1 MRTWP
6 LAKSAAVA
14 AAGCAVGAQLLL
26 YFRWLAN
33 YVNEDQA
40 LLWAAARDWGQFQPR
55 QPNFWGQD
63 YNTTFEA
70 VPTALLHG
78 LGMSYAN
85 GLTLSVLLLNLLA
98 WCALG
103 YAVWRL
109 GRPMLAVLT
118 FGAIAAM
125 SVDHAMLTIAY
136 NTAVPR
142 ALLAIAAAVLLLAP
156 GRRWVVVA
164 MLSVGAL
171 TLCWDASGLLLYVPM
186 VLFAIARLRP
196 RPTQWKFVV
205 GAVVAIGTPSA
216 VWLLYT
222 NAWYDRHPEDAM
234 HPAPSFEP
242 GWSRLIDNL
251 SSPSKFFGA
260 FGPALWATWLVPV
273 FVVVVLVVLAAR
285 RKDRLTLLSLVGVVG
300 VTLLILS
307 VPRASEALD
316 TPYLPHVRTLLPLP
330 LALVFCAAILR
341 PAVRSAEA
349 AVAPRAVL
357 AGRVRIGVAL
367 AAPVMGLLGL
377 VFAWESQAGEM
388 QDKAAAYTLYPA
400 RTIDEMEQL
409 CARVQQT
416 ARDNG
421 IDTIVFDRKT
431 PTYACAAL
439 GERMT
444 TLYPVAE
451 RRSWELRTFL
461 DHPMEPFVFV
471 TEIDDQISLPEIE
484 QWCKVVF
491 QGEGFQRFAVCR
503 PDELVW
509 RIDLLNFL
517 NQPVRATF

>member
-1 MRTWP
+1 
-6 LAKSAAVA
+6 
-14 AAGCAVGAQLLL
+14 
-26 YFRWLAN
+26 
-33 YVNEDQA
+33 
-40 LLWAAARDWGQFQPR
+40 
-55 QPNFWGQD
+55 
-63 YNTTFEA
+63 
-70 VPTALLHG
+70 
-78 LGMSYAN
+78 
-85 GLTLSVLLLNLLA
+85 
-98 WCALG
+98 
-103 YAVWRL
+103 
-109 GRPMLAVLT
+109 
-118 FGAIAAM
+118 
-125 SVDHAMLTIAY
+125 
-136 NTAVPR
+136 
-142 ALLAIAAAVLLLAP
+142 
-156 GRRWVVVA
+156 
-164 MLSVGAL
+164 
-171 TLCWDASGLLLYVPM
+171 
-186 VLFAIARLRP
+186 
-196 RPTQWKFVV
+196 
-205 GAVVAIGTPSA
+205 
-216 VWLLYT
+216 
-222 NAWYDRHPEDAM
+222 
-234 HPAPSFEP
+234 
-242 GWSRLIDNL
+242 
-251 SSPSKFFGA
+251 
-260 FGPALWATWLVPV
+260 
-273 FVVVVLVVLAAR
+273 
-285 RKDRLTLLSLVGVVG
+285 